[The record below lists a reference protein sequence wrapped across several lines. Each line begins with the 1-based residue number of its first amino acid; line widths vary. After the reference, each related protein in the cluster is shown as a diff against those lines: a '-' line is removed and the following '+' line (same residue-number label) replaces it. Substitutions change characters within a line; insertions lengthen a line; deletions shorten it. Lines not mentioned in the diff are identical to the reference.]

1 MPPNAR
7 LGSRSTSAYRIM
19 MLQTYAAKSRVG
31 LQQHLFRDWNGNFE
45 VSHVFERKKL
55 AMPKKKFKF
64 KKPKTESRSC

>member
-1 MPPNAR
+1 
-7 LGSRSTSAYRIM
+7 M